1 LNPYAIPLKCISDTA
16 YAVNDRCD
24 ISQSGDWMKESDTA
38 IRGRVTKPRIFDEAF
53 HFRAREGTKDR
64 IDALRGSMRQ
74 GDFIRLLIEEA
85 LDRREADVS
94 VTGADQ
100 AKPD

>member
-1 LNPYAIPLKCISDTA
+1 M
-16 YAVNDRCD
+16 R
-24 ISQSGDWMKESDTA
+24 ESDTV
-38 IRGRVTKPRIFDEAF
+38 IRAHVTKPRIFDEAF
-53 HFRAREGTKDR
+53 HFRARLGTKGR
-64 IDALRGSMRQ
+64 LDALRGSMRQ

-94 VTGADQ
+94 AKGADQ